1 MKSNFDHPQSDD
13 FFPLDRGQ
21 VISAGN
27 ALFWL
32 CAFIEVYAA
41 PIALDRAT
49 GAKIFIWFCVGGAF
63 VLTVVIWLAKETKG
77 TRTVIYETEYNTELK
92 FHRTFS

>member
-1 MKSNFDHPQSDD
+1 MNGTTTSIYVNLMIAS
-13 FFPLDRGQ
+13 LDRGQ

-27 ALFWL
+27 ALFWT

-41 PIALDRAT
+41 PIALDRAK

-63 VLTVVIWLAKETKG
+63 VLTIVVWLVKETKG
-77 TRTVIYETEYNTELK
+77 TRKLALILY
-92 FHRTFS
+92 